1 MADDQERPGWTQFE
15 DGKPTG
21 KERDIVSARL
31 VIAGLAL
38 IAAVI
43 FVVQNDDRVETKFLF
58 FDGTPR
64 LWMVIL
70 LSILLGAGLGQV
82 VGVLRRRRRRQDDD

>member
-1 MADDQERPGWTQFE
+1 MADDQDRSGWTQFK
-15 DGKPTG
+15 DGQPEGEK
-21 KERDIVSARL
+21 RDIVSARL
-31 VIAGLAL
+31 IVAGLAL

-64 LWMVIL
+64 LWVVIL
-70 LSILLGAGLGQV
+70 GSILLGALLGQV
-82 VGVLRRRRRRQDDD
+82 VGVLHRRRRRQDD